1 MRTGRFTTDGR
12 EKEEPKEP
20 KGIPR
25 ARTEE
30 ERHSSFHCRAP
41 PSTIGTKE
49 VEEHRGRRDIMPV
62 TELKV
67 LDYSFLE
74 ISDVKGEW
82 EVAQSFAR
90 NDN

>member
-12 EKEEPKEP
+12 EKKNQKSQKEL
-20 KGIPR
+20 PR